1 MDKGL
6 MILSVIFALS
16 AVTALVVAHR
26 ALSPFRHTASGLAR
40 VPQHARAA
48 LRASAL
54 KSAAALAVAVT
65 VAAGM
70 VVVATAASWELMVA
84 VLVIPPAATATG
96 LALYAAIPGRPAP
109 ARPIATALLG
119 PRRHTDNA
127 PRVFVALCGVLAG
140 VLLVLLVAAG
150 AQDTVFVTGQPWGLA
165 VAAVATVGL
174 VAAGWCALR
183 RVTGQPALPAE
194 MLNMDRTIRG
204 SASRLILLLTSGALW
219 ASTATMAIALGYAST
234 SWASVSAAD
243 GSPDQLLAAIGTGL
257 TVAGVAAVIGALGTL
272 VAAVTATLS
281 LARASMTLSR
291 APRPASVPA

>member
-1 MDKGL
+1 MDQGL
-6 MILSVIFALS
+6 MILSVIFGVS

-26 ALSPFRHTASGLAR
+26 ALSPYRHTTSGLAR
-40 VPQHARAA
+40 APQDARAA

-54 KSAAALAVAVT
+54 KSAAALAAAVA
-65 VAAGM
+65 VAAGL
-70 VVVATAASWELMVA
+70 VIAATAASWELMVA
-84 VLVIPPAATATG
+84 ALVIPPAATAAG
-96 LALYAAIPGRPAP
+96 LAVYAAVPGRPAP
-109 ARPIATALLG
+109 ARPITTALLA
-119 PRRHTDNA
+119 PRRLTDDA
-127 PRVFVALCGVLAG
+127 PRALIVLCGVLAG
-140 VLLVLLVAAG
+140 VLLVLLVAAA

-174 VAAGWCALR
+174 VVAGWCALR
-183 RVTGQPALPAE
+183 RVAGQPALPTE

-204 SASRLILLLTSGALW
+204 SASRLILLLTSAALW
-219 ASTATMAIALGYAST
+219 ASAATMAIALGYAST

-243 GSPDQLLAAIGTGL
+243 GSPDQLLTALGTSL

-291 APRPASVPA
+291 APRRAAVSA